1 MISTHLRANFLICMV
16 LVSVLAAC
24 GEQRTAE
31 YQLSGSAMG
40 TSFTV
45 AVVTELA
52 FDRQHLQAQIIAT
65 LENVE
70 QRMSTY
76 RGNSEL
82 SQFNHSSST
91 DWTPVSRELCE
102 AVDEAIEF
110 GDLTD
115 GAFDIT
121 VGPLVNL
128 WGFGPDDSRKEPP
141 SAEAIDAAML
151 ATGREYL
158 HADCEVPAIRKDR
171 AKLYI
176 DLSAYAKGLAADDIA
191 VLLDSENIANYL
203 VEIGGDLRARG
214 HNASN
219 AKWRIAIE
227 RPDQSGNTVE
237 KIIHVHDLSVATS
250 GDYRNFFEFEGRR
263 YSHTI
268 DPRTGW
274 SVTNNLASATVL
286 GESAAFADAMA
297 TAMMVLGPEA
307 GMALAEREDIAA
319 DLLLR
324 DGDTITE
331 HMSSKFKSLTEL

>member
-1 MISTHLRANFLICMV
+1 MIPTHFRADFLICMV
-16 LVSVLAAC
+16 LLSVLAGC
-24 GEQRTAE
+24 GDQRATE
-31 YQLSGSAMG
+31 YQLSGSTMG
-40 TSFTV
+40 TSFSV
-45 AVVTELA
+45 AVVTELV
-52 FDRQHLQAQIIAT
+52 FDQQHLQAQIVAT

-76 RGNSEL
+76 RHNSEL
-82 SQFNHSSST
+82 SLFNHSSST

-121 VGPLVNL
+121 VGRLVNL

-191 VLLDSENIANYL
+191 ALLDSENITNYL

-214 HNASN
+214 HNVSN

-274 SVTNNLASATVL
+274 SITHNLASVTVL

-307 GMALAEREDIAA
+307 GMALAEREGIAV
-319 DLLLR
+319 DMLLR
-324 DGDTITE
+324 DGRSIIE
-331 HMSSKFKSLTEL
+331 HMSTEFRSLTNP

>member
-1 MISTHLRANFLICMV
+1 MIPTHFRANFLICMV
-16 LVSVLAAC
+16 LVSVLVAC
-24 GEQRTAE
+24 GDQRTAE
-31 YQLSGSAMG
+31 YQLSGSTMG

-52 FDRQHLQAQIIAT
+52 FDQKHLQAQIVAT
-65 LENVE
+65 LENIE

-76 RGNSEL
+76 RDNSEL

-91 DWTPVSRELCE
+91 DWTPVSQELCE
-102 AVDEAIEF
+102 AVDDAIEI
-110 GDLTD
+110 GHLTD

-176 DLSAYAKGLAADDIA
+176 DLSAYAKGLAADEIA
-191 VLLDSENIANYL
+191 ALLENEDIANYL

-227 RPDQSGNTVE
+227 RPDQSGNTME

-268 DPRTGW
+268 DPRTGRP
-274 SVTNNLASATVL
+274 VNHDLASVTVL

-319 DLLLR
+319 ELLLR
-324 DGDTITE
+324 DGGTITE
-331 HMSSKFKSLTEL
+331 LMSSKFKSLTEL

>member
-1 MISTHLRANFLICMV
+1 MISAHDRASFSSCFV
-16 LVSVLAAC
+16 LLSTFAAC
-24 GEQRTAE
+24 GDQLATE
-31 YQLSGSAMG
+31 YQLSGSTMG
-40 TSFTV
+40 TSFSV
-45 AVVTELA
+45 AVITELA
-52 FDRQHLQAQIIAT
+52 FDRQHLQAQIVAT

-82 SQFNHSSST
+82 SQFNHSLST

-102 AVDEAIEF
+102 AVHESIEF

-128 WGFGPDDSRKEPP
+128 WGFGPDDARDEPP
-141 SAEAIDAAML
+141 SIAAIDAAMS
-151 ATGREYL
+151 ATGRQHL
-158 HADCEVPAIRKDR
+158 HADCRIPAIRKDH
-171 AKLYI
+171 ADLHI
-176 DLSAYAKGLAADDIA
+176 DLSAYAKGLAADNIA
-191 VLLDSENIANYL
+191 ALLDKESITNYL
-203 VEIGGDLRARG
+203 IEIGGDLRARG
-214 HNASN
+214 RNASN

-227 RPDQSGNTVE
+227 RPGQPGNAVE
-237 KIIHVHDLSVATS
+237 KIIHIQDLSVATS

-274 SVTNNLASATVL
+274 SVTHNLASVTVL

-297 TAMMVLGPEA
+297 TALMVLGPEA
-307 GMALAEREDIAA
+307 GMAFAEREGIAA

-324 DGDTITE
+324 DGDSITE
-331 HMSSKFKSLTEL
+331 RMSTGFMSLTNP

>member
-1 MISTHLRANFLICMV
+1 MIPTHFRANFLICMV

-24 GEQRTAE
+24 GEQRAAE

-52 FDRQHLQAQIIAT
+52 FDRQHLQAQIVAT
-65 LENVE
+65 LENIE

-76 RGNSEL
+76 RDNSEL

-102 AVDEAIEF
+102 AVDDAIEI
-110 GDLTD
+110 GHLTD

-121 VGPLVNL
+121 VGALVNL

-141 SAEAIDAAML
+141 SAEAIEAVMS

-158 HADCEVPAIRKDR
+158 HADCEIPAIRKDHTDI
-171 AKLYI
+171 YI
-176 DLSAYAKGLAADDIA
+176 DLSAYAKGLAADHIA
-191 VLLDSENIANYL
+191 ALLDNENIANYL

-214 HNASN
+214 HNANN

-227 RPDQSGNTVE
+227 RPDQPGNAVE

-268 DPRTGW
+268 DPRTGRP
-274 SVTNNLASATVL
+274 VTHNLASVTVL

-331 HMSSKFKSLTEL
+331 HMSSKLKSLTEL

>member
-1 MISTHLRANFLICMV
+1 MIPTRFRTSFLIF
-16 LVSVLAAC
+16 LVPSSVLAAC
-24 GEQRTAE
+24 GDQRTTE
-31 YQLSGSAMG
+31 YQLSGSTMG
-40 TSFTV
+40 TSFSV
-45 AVVTELA
+45 AVVTELV
-52 FDRQHLQAQIIAT
+52 FDQQHLQAQIVAT

-76 RGNSEL
+76 RRNSEL
-82 SQFNHSSST
+82 SLFNHSSST

-191 VLLDSENIANYL
+191 TLLDSENIANYL

-268 DPRTGW
+268 DPRTGRP
-274 SVTNNLASATVL
+274 VTHNLASVTVL

-297 TAMMVLGPEA
+297 TALMVLGPEA

-324 DGDTITE
+324 DGRSITE
-331 HMSSKFKSLTEL
+331 RMSTEFRSLTNP

>member
-1 MISTHLRANFLICMV
+1 MIPKCFRSNFLIF
-16 LVSVLAAC
+16 LAPLSVLAAC
-24 GEQRTAE
+24 GDQRVAE
-31 YQLSGSAMG
+31 YQLSGSTMG
-40 TSFTV
+40 TSFSV

-52 FDRQHLQAQIIAT
+52 FDQQHLQTQIVAT
-65 LENVE
+65 LENIE

-76 RGNSEL
+76 RSNSEL

-91 DWTPVSRELCE
+91 AWTPVSRELCE

-158 HADCEVPAIRKDR
+158 HADCEVPAIRKEHTDI
-171 AKLYI
+171 YI
-176 DLSAYAKGLAADDIA
+176 DLSAYAKGLAADEIA
-191 VLLDSENIANYL
+191 ALLDEEDIANYL

-219 AKWRIAIE
+219 AKWRLAIE
-227 RPDQSGNTVE
+227 RPDQPGKVVE
-237 KIIHVHDLSVATS
+237 NIIHVNDLSVATS

-268 DPRTGW
+268 DPRTGRP
-274 SVTNNLASATVL
+274 VTHNLASVTVL

-307 GMALAEREDIAA
+307 GMALAEREGIAA
-319 DLLLR
+319 YLLLR
-324 DGDTITE
+324 DGGTITE
-331 HMSSKFKSLTEL
+331 HMSTEFRSLTDP

>member
-1 MISTHLRANFLICMV
+1 MIPTHFRANFLICMA

-24 GEQRTAE
+24 GDQRATE
-31 YQLSGSAMG
+31 YQLSGSTMG
-40 TSFTV
+40 TSFSV
-45 AVVTELA
+45 AIVTELA
-52 FDRQHLQAQIIAT
+52 FDQQHLQAQIVTT
-65 LENVE
+65 LEDVD

-76 RGNSEL
+76 RRDSEL

-91 DWTPVSRELCE
+91 AWTPVSRELCE

-110 GDLTD
+110 GDLTG

-141 SAEAIDAAML
+141 SAEAIAAAMS

-171 AKLYI
+171 AKLYV
-176 DLSAYAKGLAADDIA
+176 DLSAYAKGLAADEIA
-191 VLLDSENIANYL
+191 ALLENEDIANYL

-227 RPDQSGNTVE
+227 RPDQPGNAVE

-268 DPRTGW
+268 DPRTGRP
-274 SVTNNLASATVL
+274 VTHNLASVTVL

-307 GMALAEREDIAA
+307 GMALAEREGIAA
-319 DLLLR
+319 NLLLR
-324 DGDTITE
+324 DGGTITE
-331 HMSSKFKSLTEL
+331 HMSTEFRSLTDP

>member
-1 MISTHLRANFLICMV
+1 MIPTHFRANFLICMV
-16 LVSVLAAC
+16 LVSVLVAC
-24 GEQRTAE
+24 GDQRAAE
-31 YQLSGSAMG
+31 YQLSGSTMG

-52 FDRQHLQAQIIAT
+52 FDQKHLQAQIVAT
-65 LENVE
+65 LENIE

-76 RGNSEL
+76 RDNSEL

-91 DWTPVSRELCE
+91 DWTPVSQELCE
-102 AVDEAIEF
+102 AVDDAIEI
-110 GDLTD
+110 GHLTD

-176 DLSAYAKGLAADDIA
+176 DLSAYAKGLAADEIA
-191 VLLDSENIANYL
+191 ALLENEDIANYL

-227 RPDQSGNTVE
+227 RPDQSGNTME

-268 DPRTGW
+268 DPRTGRP
-274 SVTNNLASATVL
+274 VNHDLASVTVL

-319 DLLLR
+319 ELLLR
-324 DGDTITE
+324 DGGTITE
-331 HMSSKFKSLTEL
+331 LMSSKFKSLTEL

>member
-1 MISTHLRANFLICMV
+1 MIPTRFRANFLICMV
-16 LVSVLAAC
+16 LVSILAAC
-24 GEQRTAE
+24 GDQRAAE

-52 FDRQHLQAQIIAT
+52 FDRQHLQAQIVAT

-76 RGNSEL
+76 RRNSEL

-102 AVDEAIEF
+102 AVDEAIDF

-158 HADCEVPAIRKDR
+158 HADCEVPAIRKDHMDI
-171 AKLYI
+171 YI

-191 VLLDSENIANYL
+191 ALLDNENIANYL

-227 RPDQSGNTVE
+227 RPDQSGNAVE

-274 SVTNNLASATVL
+274 PVTHNLASVTVL

-307 GMALAEREDIAA
+307 GMALAEREGIAA
-319 DLLLR
+319 NLLLR
-324 DGDTITE
+324 DGRSITE
-331 HMSSKFKSLTEL
+331 RMSTEFMSMTNP

>member
-1 MISTHLRANFLICMV
+1 MIPTCFSTSFLIF
-16 LVSVLAAC
+16 LVPLSVLAAC
-24 GEQRTAE
+24 GDQRFAE
-31 YQLSGSAMG
+31 YQLSGSTMG
-40 TSFTV
+40 TSFSVT
-45 AVVTELA
+45 VVTELV
-52 FDRQHLQAQIIAT
+52 FDRQQLQAQIVAT

-76 RGNSEL
+76 RRNSEL
-82 SQFNHSSST
+82 SQFNYSSST
-91 DWTPVSRELCE
+91 DWTPVSRKLCE
-102 AVDEAIEF
+102 AVDDAIEI
-110 GDLTD
+110 GHLTD

-176 DLSAYAKGLAADDIA
+176 DLSAYAKGLAADEIA
-191 VLLDSENIANYL
+191 ALLENEDIANYL

-274 SVTNNLASATVL
+274 PVTHNLASVTVL

-297 TAMMVLGPEA
+297 TALMVLGPEA
-307 GMALAEREDIAA
+307 GMALAEREGIAA
-319 DLLLR
+319 VLLLR
-324 DGDTITE
+324 DGRSITE
-331 HMSSKFKSLTEL
+331 YMSTEFRSLMDP

>member
-1 MISTHLRANFLICMV
+1 MIPTHFRANFLNYMV
-16 LVSVLAAC
+16 LVSLLAAC
-24 GEQRTAE
+24 GDRGAAE
-31 YQLSGSAMG
+31 YQLSGSTMG
-40 TSFTV
+40 TSFSV
-45 AVVTELA
+45 VVVTELV
-52 FDRQHLQAQIIAT
+52 FDQQHLQAQIVAT

-76 RGNSEL
+76 RRNSEL
-82 SQFNHSSST
+82 SLFNHSSST

-102 AVDEAIEF
+102 AVDEAIKF
-110 GDLTD
+110 GDFTD

-141 SAEAIDAAML
+141 SADAIEAAML
-151 ATGREYL
+151 TTGREYL

-191 VLLDSENIANYL
+191 TLLDSENIANYL

-237 KIIHVHDLSVATS
+237 RIIHVHDLSVATS

-274 SVTNNLASATVL
+274 SVTHNLASATVL

-319 DLLLR
+319 ELLLR
-324 DGDTITE
+324 DGDVITE

>member
-1 MISTHLRANFLICMV
+1 
-16 LVSVLAAC
+16 
-24 GEQRTAE
+24 
-31 YQLSGSAMG
+31 
-40 TSFTV
+40 
-45 AVVTELA
+45 
-52 FDRQHLQAQIIAT
+52 
-65 LENVE
+65 
-70 QRMSTY
+70 
-76 RGNSEL
+76 
-82 SQFNHSSST
+82 
-91 DWTPVSRELCE
+91 LCE
-102 AVDEAIEF
+102 AIDEAIEF

-176 DLSAYAKGLAADDIA
+176 DLSAYAKGLAADDIST
-191 VLLDSENIANYL
+191 LLDSENIANYL

-268 DPRTGW
+268 DPRTGRP
-274 SVTNNLASATVL
+274 VTHNLASATVL

-324 DGDTITE
+324 DSGAITE
-331 HMSSKFKSLTEL
+331 HMSSKFKSLTDP

>member
-1 MISTHLRANFLICMV
+1 MIPTRFRMSFLIF
-16 LVSVLAAC
+16 LVPSSLLAAC
-24 GEQRTAE
+24 GDQQATE
-31 YQLSGSAMG
+31 YHLSGSTMG
-40 TSFTV
+40 TSFSV

-52 FDRQHLQAQIIAT
+52 FDRQHLQAQIVAT
-65 LENVE
+65 LENIE

-82 SQFNHSSST
+82 SQFNQSSST

-102 AVDEAIEF
+102 AVDDAIEI
-110 GDLTD
+110 GHLTD

-128 WGFGPDDSRKEPP
+128 WGFGPDDSRNEPP

-176 DLSAYAKGLAADDIA
+176 DLSAYAKGLAADEIA
-191 VLLDSENIANYL
+191 ALLENEDIANYL

-274 SVTNNLASATVL
+274 SVTHNLASVTVL

-297 TAMMVLGPEA
+297 TAIMVLGPEA
-307 GMALAEREDIAA
+307 GLALAEREDIAA

-324 DGDTITE
+324 DGGAITE
-331 HMSSKFKSLTEL
+331 HMSSKFKSLTDP